1 MDSLET
7 GDMNELD
14 TALYQDAI
22 HKFLQIHR
30 YLRKY
35 AHRIRS
41 VGISG
46 RKIAALRHLIE
57 GGPRTVGQ
65 LSAYF
70 YINDSSTSEL
80 VADLGRLGFVQRTGS
95 RADNRVVLVEV
106 TPEGQRL
113 VKNAPLGGISLLRE
127 RLKGLSAERLTR
139 IDDALTDLVQL
150 LEIEHDE

>member
-1 MDSLET
+1 MV
-7 GDMNELD
+7 ELD
-14 TALYQDAI
+14 TTTLYNDAI

-30 YLRKY
+30 YIRKY

-46 RKIAALRHLIE
+46 RRVAALRHLLE
-57 GGPRTVGQ
+57 GGPQTIGQ
-65 LSAYF
+65 LSTYF
-70 YINDSSTSEL
+70 YISDSSTSEM
-80 VADLGRLGFVQRTGS
+80 VADLERLGLARRTRS
-95 RADNRVVLVEV
+95 TADNRVVLVEV
-106 TPEGQRL
+106 TPDGQRL

-127 RLKGLSAERLTR
+127 RLKGLPAERLTR